1 VLFWLL
7 RTCALSRAL
16 VFTKSAASTARL
28 VRALELL
35 AAALPSDSSPPIS
48 VAAYSSDLA
57 PGARRAVLAAFRAGR
72 VGVLACSDLVARGLD
87 APGVQAAL
95 SYDAPVDMR
104 KYVHRAGRTARAGA
118 AGQSWVLVEQQEA
131 RHFKQMLRDADHLER
146 VRRVR
151 VPEKELA
158 EWAPAYA
165 VRMTSSA
172 TVRAPGRLTGCTGY
186 AHKAQR
192 AVRAA
197 GLTNVGR
204 RCSRRRRRANG
215 CALRPSRK
223 REDVPLGTLLRT
235 TMWSAIA
242 QAGTDLAWE
251 GQNCMFRASRYGN
264 LSRMYAFSV
273 GRAWPRRVSGFECS
287 GGMLSDG

>member
-7 RTCALSRAL
+7 RTRALSRAL

-35 AAALPSDSSPPIS
+35 AAALPSDASPPIS

-131 RHFKQMLRDADHLER
+131 RHFKAMLRDAAHLEH

-158 EWAPAYA
+158 AWAPAYA
-165 VRMTSSA
+165 VGITSSA
-172 TVRAPGRLTGCTGY
+172 TARG
-186 AHKAQR
+186 
-192 AVRAA
+192 
-197 GLTNVGR
+197 
-204 RCSRRRRRANG
+204 
-215 CALRPSRK
+215 
-223 REDVPLGTLLRT
+223 
-235 TMWSAIA
+235 
-242 QAGTDLAWE
+242 
-251 GQNCMFRASRYGN
+251 
-264 LSRMYAFSV
+264 
-273 GRAWPRRVSGFECS
+273 
-287 GGMLSDG
+287 

>member
-7 RTCALSRAL
+7 RTRALSRAL

-35 AAALPSDSSPPIS
+35 AAAVPGAPLS

-131 RHFKQMLRDADHLER
+131 RHFKAMLRDAAHLEH

-158 EWAPAYA
+158 AWAPAYA
-165 VRMTSSA
+165 VRMTSA
-172 TVRAPGRLTGCTGY
+172 VTARAPGRLTQSAGH
-186 AHKAQR
+186 AHQAQG

-242 QAGTDLAWE
+242 RAGTTLVWE
-251 GQNCMFRASRYGN
+251 AQNCMFRASRYGN
-264 LSRMYAFSV
+264 LSRMYALAV
-273 GRAWPRRVSGFECS
+273 GRASCR
-287 GGMLSDG
+287 